1 MTPETLAATIASI
14 RADGTDTAQVE
25 VKRASGG
32 VPLNLPTTL
41 SAFAN
46 TEGGVII
53 LGIDESSGFATVGV
67 PDPAGAQRAVAN
79 MAHSMDPPLR
89 RIATQVMLFE
99 GKNLVVVEVGA
110 LEQELRPSRISGG
123 QSYVR
128 VNDGDYPLTAQEETT
143 FEHNRGRPRFDEE
156 PVPGAAQSD
165 LDEDQVQSY
174 LQLARER
181 PELSR
186 MGDDELLMR
195 TAVMTVDGQPT
206 VAGLLSL
213 GVYPQQFF
221 PRLIIKA
228 SVAPGTGDPEGTR
241 ASDVQ
246 EIAGP
251 IPAMLDEAMR
261 WVTRNSRTRVVFG
274 SDGQGRD
281 VPEYPLEAIRE
292 LLSNALVHRDLAPH
306 TLNSAV
312 ELRLLPDRLIIE
324 NPGGLWNLNQQ
335 ALGLHMLSSSRNG
348 QLIRMLQWVRT
359 RQNTR
364 VVEALATGIN
374 KVFDSLA
381 DAGLEKP
388 RFFNEVIRFKVMVLK
403 ATPIKRRDAEWLS
416 QLPNA
421 ANLTDDQRRVLVRMR
436 RGEKWTTSALQSFLH
451 TDSNR
456 ARRLLTRLVDMELAR
471 TLSATRGRL
480 YELVPGLDGDAI
492 TAEVAV
498 DLPEPV
504 KQARMAP
511 NEAAATILEL
521 LSTDSPIRTGE
532 LAAQLDWPLP
542 RVRGALRSLVEE
554 GKARSVGGGRST
566 AYLRS

>member
-1 MTPETLAATIASI
+1 MTPEILAATIASI
-14 RADGTDTAQVE
+14 RSDGTDTAQVE

-32 VPLNLPTTL
+32 VPSNLPTTL

-46 TEGGVII
+46 TEGGVVL
-53 LGIDESSGFATVGV
+53 LGIDESNGFTTVGV
-67 PDPAGAQRAVAN
+67 TNPGDMQRAVAN
-79 MAHSMDPPLR
+79 MAHSMNPPLR

-99 GKNLVVVEVGA
+99 GKNIVVVEVGA
-110 LEQELRPSRISGG
+110 LEPELRPSRVSGG

-156 PVPGAAQSD
+156 PIEGATRSD
-165 LDEDQVQSY
+165 LDEELVRSY

-195 TAVMTVDGQPT
+195 TGVITADGQPT

-228 SVAPGTGDPEGTR
+228 SVAPDRGDPTGTR

-246 EIAGP
+246 EIAGA

-261 WVTRNSRTRVVFG
+261 WVTRNTRTRVVFG
-274 SDGQGRD
+274 GDGQGRD
-281 VPEYPLEAIRE
+281 VPEYPLEAVRE

-306 TLNSAV
+306 TLNAAV
-312 ELRLLPDRLIIE
+312 DLRLLPDRLIIE

-359 RQNTR
+359 RQNIR

-374 KVFDSLA
+374 RVFDSLA
-381 DAGLEKP
+381 DAGLQKP
-388 RFFNEVIRFKVMVLK
+388 RFFNEVIRFKVMVLR
-403 ATPIKRRDAEWLS
+403 AVPIKRKDADWLS

-421 ANLTDDQRRVLVRMR
+421 ARLSDDQRRVLVRMR
-436 RGEKWTTSALQSFLH
+436 RGEKWTTSALQGFLRLDAH
-451 TDSNR
+451 K
-456 ARRLLTRLVDMELAR
+456 ARQLLTGLVDMGLAR
-471 TLSATRGRL
+471 TVGATRGRM
-480 YELVPGLDGDAI
+480 YELVAGLDGDGAVADVA
-492 TAEVAV
+492 AE
-498 DLPEPV
+498 LPQLM
-504 KQARMAP
+504 KRARMAP
-511 NEAAATILEL
+511 DDAAATIYGL
-521 LSTDSPIRTGE
+521 LSPNSPVRTGE

-542 RVRGALRSLVEE
+542 RVRNALRTLVEE

-566 AYLRS
+566 GYLRS